1 VGSNPTLSAI
11 YFKTLNI
18 EGFIMLSVVV
28 TGSSTG
34 IGYQTSKT
42 LIKNGYRVFGSVRN
56 NEDATRISNEL
67 GSNFIPLI
75 FDVTNEVEVKASV
88 KKVDDLLEN
97 QTLAGLINNAG
108 IAVFGSVQNLTADEF
123 KHQFDVNLLGVF
135 HCTQAF
141 MDLLGADKSRIGRS
155 GKIINISS
163 VSGEIG
169 MPFMAAYNMSKFGLE
184 GFSEALRRELMLF
197 GIDVVVIAPGPVKT
211 PIWSKVDKVG
221 MIKRYDNTAFRKISS
236 KMVRLASAL
245 EKTGVSPEVIA
256 DRVMSVLTKNNN
268 KPRYRID
275 SQRFQNILLTLLP
288 KRMADKMIA
297 KQMGLNK
304 K

>member
-1 VGSNPTLSAI
+1 
-11 YFKTLNI
+11 
-18 EGFIMLSVVV
+18 MLSVVV

-75 FDVTNEVEVKASV
+75 FDVTNEDEVKASV

-108 IAVFGSVQNLTADEF
+108 IAVFGTVQNLTADEF

-141 MDLLGADKSRIGRS
+141 MDLLGADKSRIGKP

>member
-1 VGSNPTLSAI
+1 
-11 YFKTLNI
+11 
-18 EGFIMLSVVV
+18 MLSVVV

-108 IAVFGSVQNLTADEF
+108 IAVFGTVQNLTADEF

-141 MDLLGADKSRIGRS
+141 MDLLGADKSRIGKP

>member
-1 VGSNPTLSAI
+1 
-11 YFKTLNI
+11 
-18 EGFIMLSVVV
+18 MLSVVV

-67 GSNFIPLI
+67 GSNFIPSI

-108 IAVFGSVQNLTADEF
+108 IAVFGTVQNLTADEF

-141 MDLLGADKSRIGRS
+141 MDLLGADKSRIGKP